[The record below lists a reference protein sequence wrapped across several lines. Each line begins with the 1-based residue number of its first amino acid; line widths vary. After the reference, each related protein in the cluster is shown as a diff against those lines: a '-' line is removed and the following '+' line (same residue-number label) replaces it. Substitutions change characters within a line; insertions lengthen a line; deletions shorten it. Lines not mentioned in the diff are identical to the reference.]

1 MWISLSRKSR
11 PAEPAAEATAEIDLL
26 SSEANYFVHKVRS
39 FDQRGLARVLSM
51 VENAHPLAPS
61 ILHSLYNPQRSNLTI
76 GITGPPGAGKSTLTN
91 RLISYYRRHNNR
103 VGVIAVDPSSPF
115 SGGALLGDRV
125 RMQEHASDPGVFIR
139 SAANRGHLGG
149 LSGTT
154 RDVLEILVAASFDPV
169 LVETMG
175 VGQAE
180 VEIASLAD
188 ITLLML
194 VPGLG
199 DEVQTM
205 KAGIME
211 IGDIIVLNKADRSGI
226 EQLEMSVNASLELI
240 PDQADRPH
248 VIRCSAQTGEGITEL
263 MDAIGS
269 CASSGTGRKA
279 TARRRAVLILN
290 SIVREKG
297 RELAQKLILDRYG
310 SIEEAIE
317 SILQGKTTPYLI
329 GEMLSGFH
337 NNKREN
343 ENECKRD

>member
-1 MWISLSRKSR
+1 MSRKSR
-11 PAEPAAEATAEIDLL
+11 PAEPPVEAAGPEVDLL
-26 SSEANYFVHKVRS
+26 SSEADHFVRKVRS

-51 VENAHPLAPS
+51 VENGHPLAPS
-61 ILHSLYNPQRSNLTI
+61 ILHSLYNPQRSSLTI

-91 RLISYYRRHNNR
+91 RLISYYRRHKNR

-154 RDVLEILVAASFDPV
+154 RDALEVLAAASYDPV

-188 ITLLML
+188 ITLLVL

-211 IGDIIVLNKADRSGI
+211 IGDILVLNKADRSGI

-240 PDQADRPH
+240 PDQADRPP
-248 VIRCSAQTGEGITEL
+248 VIRCSAQTGEGIAEL
-263 MDAIGS
+263 TDAIGS
-269 CASSGTGRKA
+269 CTSSGAGRKA
-279 TARRRAVLILN
+279 TAHRRTALLLN

-297 RELAQKLILDRYG
+297 RELAQKLLLDRYG
-310 SIEEAIE
+310 SIEETIE
-317 SILQGKTTPYLI
+317 SILEGRTTPYWI

>member
-1 MWISLSRKSR
+1 
-11 PAEPAAEATAEIDLL
+11 
-26 SSEANYFVHKVRS
+26 
-39 FDQRGLARVLSM
+39 M
-51 VENAHPLAPS
+51 VENGHPLAPS
-61 ILHSLYNPQRSNLTI
+61 ILHSLYNPERSGLTI

-91 RLISYYRRHNNR
+91 RLIMHYRRHGSK

-125 RMQEHASDPGVFIR
+125 RMQDHASDPEVFIR
-139 SAANRGHLGG
+139 SMANRGHLGG

-154 RDVLEILVAASFDPV
+154 RDALEVLAAASFDPV

-188 ITLLML
+188 ITLLLL

-211 IGDIIVLNKADRSGI
+211 IGDIIVLNKADRAGM

-240 PDQADRPH
+240 PDQDDRPQ
-248 VIRCSAQTGEGITEL
+248 VIRCSAQTGEGVEKLT
-263 MDAIGS
+263 DAIVS
-269 CASSGTGRKA
+269 CASSGTWGKA
-279 TARRRAVLILN
+279 IAQKRTTLILN
-290 SIVREKG
+290 GIIREKG
-297 RELAQKLILDRYG
+297 RELARKLILDRYG
-310 SIEEAIE
+310 SVEEAIE
-317 SILQGKTTPYLI
+317 SILEGKTTPYRI
-329 GEMLSGFH
+329 GEMLSGFLK
-337 NNKREN
+337 NKREN
-343 ENECKRD
+343 KNEC

>member
-1 MWISLSRKSR
+1 MSRKSR
-11 PAEPAAEATAEIDLL
+11 LAEPPAEVAGPEADGFAQ
-26 SSEANYFVHKVRS
+26 KVRTV
-39 FDQRGLARVLSM
+39 DQRGLARVLSM
-51 VENAHPLAPS
+51 VENGHPLAPS
-61 ILHSLYNPQRSNLTI
+61 ILHSLFDPERSGLTI

-91 RLISYYRRHNNR
+91 RLITYYRQQGSK

-115 SGGALLGDRV
+115 SGGAILGDRV
-125 RMQEHASDPGVFIR
+125 RMQDHASDPGVFIR
-139 SAANRGHLGG
+139 SMANRGHLGG
-149 LSGTT
+149 LAGTT
-154 RDVLEILVAASFDPV
+154 RDALEVLAGASYDPV

-180 VEIASLAD
+180 VEIVSLAD
-188 ITLLML
+188 ITLLVL

-240 PDQADRPH
+240 PDQADRPP
-248 VIRCSAQTGEGITEL
+248 VIRCSSQTGEGVEEL
-263 MDAIGS
+263 TDAIVN
-269 CASSGTGRKA
+269 CVSSGTERKA
-279 TARRRAVLILN
+279 IAHRRTLLILN
-290 SIVREKG
+290 SIIREKG
-297 RELAQKLILDRYG
+297 RELARKLILDRYG

-317 SILQGKTTPYLI
+317 SILQGKTTPYWI
-329 GEMLSGFH
+329 GEMLSGFLK
-337 NNKREN
+337 NKQEN